1 MGVIAPAGVV
11 AIVVS
16 VFGALGAAPAAAGTT
31 GSHERVPTQL
41 LQQFPLNPQATQTAS
56 SAAGAEPLQGSART
70 PTAPVSKGVSKQR
83 NADAGGGITFVWLL
97 VLAAV
102 TLALAATRL
111 LQPSRGSLTRAFQRR
126 PRLRRAVRAAPSR
139 PQTPPTP
146 NRPAPHPGGL
156 GSATASKVAPPSPR
170 AGSSKTTAPS
180 SPAAASATAGRSV
193 PAASTSKGAQSTGPA
208 PATAP
213 QPGRAARTGQRRHP
227 VPAASMGRQPPDSED
242 PAAAFHCG
250 VELERQGNLAAAE
263 LLTAAPI
270 GTAMWPRHPARPS
283 AGAARGRRWR
293 GVGLPS
299 CS

>member
-56 SAAGAEPLQGSART
+56 SAAGAEPLQGGART

-111 LQPSRGSLTRAFQRR
+111 LQPSSGLSDASISKAAAFATSG
-126 PRLRRAVRAAPSR
+126 PRRALQTADTADSKQSR
-139 PQTPPTP
+139 
-146 NRPAPHPGGL
+146 
-156 GSATASKVAPPSPR
+156 TA
-170 AGSSKTTAPS
+170 
-180 SPAAASATAGRSV
+180 
-193 PAASTSKGAQSTGPA
+193 
-208 PATAP
+208 
-213 QPGRAARTGQRRHP
+213 PGRARLGYRVKGGPTI
-227 VPAASMGRQPPDSED
+227 
-242 PAAAFHCG
+242 
-250 VELERQGNLAAAE
+250 
-263 LLTAAPI
+263 APGWI
-270 GTAMWPRHPARPS
+270 
-283 AGAARGRRWR
+283 
-293 GVGLPS
+293 V
-299 CS
+299 